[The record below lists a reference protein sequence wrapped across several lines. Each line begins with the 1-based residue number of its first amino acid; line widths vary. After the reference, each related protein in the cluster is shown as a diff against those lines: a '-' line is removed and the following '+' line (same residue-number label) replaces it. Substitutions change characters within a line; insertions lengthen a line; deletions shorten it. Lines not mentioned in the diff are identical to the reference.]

1 MLHMTKWFKHTM
13 LASIICITPITSLA
27 ATSFLDTDKLFIT
40 IEDERDRTEAWG
52 TCIATYKLASMIQA
66 ESAPAMSKQLSQ
78 LSNGAAI
85 AFYMNYLMGVD
96 SDASTDQ
103 LSARIRM
110 GKLLMESIPETQLT
124 GMLARGE
131 QLQRNKE
138 WYTLVTNTLEL
149 CLKNHAQQKS
159 LISAWRDLSA
169 SGVFE

>member
-1 MLHMTKWFKHTM
+1 
-13 LASIICITPITSLA
+13 
-27 ATSFLDTDKLFIT
+27 
-40 IEDERDRTEAWG
+40 
-52 TCIATYKLASMIQA
+52 
-66 ESAPAMSKQLSQ
+66 
-78 LSNGAAI
+78 
-85 AFYMNYLMGVD
+85 MGVD